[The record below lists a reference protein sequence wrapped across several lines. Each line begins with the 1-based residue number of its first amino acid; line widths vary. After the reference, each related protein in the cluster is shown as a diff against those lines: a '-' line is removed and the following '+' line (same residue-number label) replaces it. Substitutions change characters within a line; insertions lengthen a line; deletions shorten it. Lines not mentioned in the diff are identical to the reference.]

1 MVLDAKKTLK
11 NLRKKGFMVV
21 DGDHKFLEFYH
32 NDKLVLHTKIS
43 HGEKDLNDF
52 LIAQMSKQC
61 KISKL
66 DFFNLA
72 SCPLSQKAYVEI
84 LRSQS
89 ELIDD

>member
-32 NDKLVLHTKIS
+32 NNKLILHTKIS
-43 HGEKDLNDF
+43 HEEKDLNDF
-52 LIAQMSKQC
+52 LISQMSKQC
-61 KISKL
+61 KISKP
-66 DFFNLA
+66 DFINLA
-72 SCPLSQKAYVEI
+72 NCPLSQKAYVEL

-89 ELIDD
+89 EFIDE